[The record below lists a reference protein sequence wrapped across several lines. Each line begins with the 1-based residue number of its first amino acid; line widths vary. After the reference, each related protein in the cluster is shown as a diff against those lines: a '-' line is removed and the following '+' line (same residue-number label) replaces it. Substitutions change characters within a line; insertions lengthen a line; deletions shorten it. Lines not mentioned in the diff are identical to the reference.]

1 MQWSQQCSCH
11 VSRQRYLEDIDL
23 DHVVSPFIA
32 LYLQS
37 YITETNKMSFALKPL
52 SHFLRFVPDKVHTK
66 LISRFGGHLMKG
78 QAITSR
84 LDHMEGKRLQLTI
97 TDTKNCW
104 KFIIRNNRLVDDT
117 QSDIVADVHI
127 QGDLKTFLLLATG
140 NEDPDSL
147 FFSRHLSLEG
157 NTEDGLYIKNLIDA
171 MDFDTTVYLKS
182 ILGQTLATRIAPM
195 VEKLELGKHVH
206 SLGERIL
213 LKH

>member
-1 MQWSQQCSCH
+1 
-11 VSRQRYLEDIDL
+11 
-23 DHVVSPFIA
+23 
-32 LYLQS
+32 
-37 YITETNKMSFALKPL
+37 MSLTLKPL
-52 SHFLRFVPDKVHTK
+52 SHFLRFVPDKVHTH
-66 LISRFGGHLMKG
+66 LISRLGGHLMKG

-84 LDHMEGKRLQLTI
+84 LDYMEGKRLQLTI
-97 TDTKNCW
+97 KDTGNCW
-104 KFIIRNNRLVDDT
+104 KFIIRDNQLFDDAK
-117 QSDIVADVHI
+117 SDTVADVHI
-127 QGDLKTFLLLATG
+127 QGDLETFLLLATG

-195 VEKLELGKHVH
+195 VERLELGKHAH

>member
-1 MQWSQQCSCH
+1 
-11 VSRQRYLEDIDL
+11 
-23 DHVVSPFIA
+23 
-32 LYLQS
+32 
-37 YITETNKMSFALKPL
+37 MSLALKPL
-52 SHFLRFVPDKVHTK
+52 SHFLRFVPDRLHTH
-66 LISRFGGHLMKG
+66 LISRLGGHLMQG

-84 LDHMEGKRLQLTI
+84 LDFMEGKRLQLTI

-104 KFIIRNNRLVDDT
+104 KFVICNHRLVDDT
-117 QSDIVADVHI
+117 KSNTPADVHI
-127 QGDLKTFLLLATG
+127 QGDLKTFLLLATR

-182 ILGQTLATRIAPM
+182 ILGQTLALRIAPL
-195 VEKLELGKHVH
+195 VNRLELGKHFH